1 MTEDGQDCDSAA
13 GEVADRSRAQ
23 FFRPFAGSPLESR
36 NPYAVRATAAIVWL
50 AFIVFPLANAFG
62 KKGTELEEFLVIA
75 GAAVFVGLYVYLVL
89 HWRGQP
95 RTPIPIL
102 VFVAMLAI
110 SAALTIFQGSGWGF
124 LFTYCAACA
133 ALVPA
138 AGFSGVAACTVLAGV
153 CSALGGANGG
163 TVVGFVASSA
173 GVGLLMLVMRDLR
186 VRNVELNEARAELAD
201 LAVAK
206 ERERFARDLH
216 DLIGHSLSV
225 IALKAELAGR
235 MLADGPHD
243 AANEVAEVEQVART
257 ALREV
262 REAVSGYRQP
272 TLDGELAGA
281 RMALSAAGIEAD
293 VEEARVRLDPAVEA
307 VLAWTVREGATNVIR
322 HSGAH
327 HCTFRVTATPQRRGG
342 RGDRR
347 WAGRQRRRRRL
358 GGRCR
363 RGSRRRRR
371 AARWAGT
378 GPRRGATRRRA
389 ATAIPAVRAFRA
401 RGSRETAPA
410 IRAGH
415 MPPAKPAVPAHGR
428 PWDRGAGRARPHAQR
443 HGRGRSARRRRVP
456 ARGDRPG
463 PGPAHV
469 TRVLRA

>member
-1 MTEDGQDCDSAA
+1 MTEDGKDCDSAA
-13 GEVADRSRAQ
+13 GEAADRSRAQ

-36 NPYAVRATAAIVWL
+36 NPHAVRATAAIVWL

-262 REAVSGYRQP
+262 REAVSGYHQP

-327 HCTFRVTATPQRRGG
+327 HCKFRVTATLSDAGVEVIDDGRGVNGGGAGWAGGVVAANGNGAGDAGGASDAATSGDSDPSRAGVPSPRVARNGAGNAGG
-342 RGDRR
+342 R
-347 WAGRQRRRRRL
+347 
-358 GGRCR
+358 
-363 RGSRRRRR
+363 
-371 AARWAGT
+371 
-378 GPRRGATRRRA
+378 TRRRQCR
-389 ATAIPAVRAFRA
+389 RAPRDGRA
-401 RGSRETAPA
+401 R
-410 IRAGH
+410 
-415 MPPAKPAVPAHGR
+415 
-428 PWDRGAGRARPHAQR
+428 DRGAGRARPHAQR

>member
-1 MTEDGQDCDSAA
+1 MTQDGKDRDSAA
-13 GEVADRSRAQ
+13 GEAADRSRAQ

-36 NPYAVRATAAIVWL
+36 NPHAVRATAAIVWL

-95 RTPIPIL
+95 RTPIPTL

-243 AANEVAEVEQVART
+243 AATEVAEVEQVART

-262 REAVSGYRQP
+262 REAVSGYHQP

-327 HCTFRVTATPQRRGG
+327 HCTLRVTATLSDAGVEVIDDG
-342 RGDRR
+342 RGVNGNG
-347 WAGRQRRRRRL
+347 AGWEGAGAVTGGDAATGGESDPSHAGVPSPRVARNGAGNAGGPHAADNAGGPRATGGHGIAGLAERARTLNGTVVAGALDGGGFRL
-358 GGRCR
+358 AVTVPVPV
-363 RGSRRRRR
+363 RR
-371 AARWAGT
+371 A
-378 GPRRGATRRRA
+378 
-389 ATAIPAVRAFRA
+389 
-401 RGSRETAPA
+401 
-410 IRAGH
+410 
-415 MPPAKPAVPAHGR
+415 
-428 PWDRGAGRARPHAQR
+428 
-443 HGRGRSARRRRVP
+443 
-456 ARGDRPG
+456 
-463 PGPAHV
+463 
-469 TRVLRA
+469 